1 MPKHGEVMD
10 VFNVKRKVGKYK
22 DSLRDKNTTQTGL
35 SNRGNILAHITE
47 KSGGGCVS
55 WAEA

>member
-1 MPKHGEVMD
+1 MD

-35 SNRGNILAHITE
+35 RKKGNLFTQKTE
-47 KSGGGCVS
+47 KIR
-55 WAEA
+55 E